1 VACVTNTDLNR
12 LQRIPMRFL
21 HTTAAS
27 DFPVIHVIQSN
38 LTLDSTC
45 RQEAVDLPQSAT

>member
-1 VACVTNTDLNR
+1 VDCVTNTDLNR
-12 LQRIPMRFL
+12 LQRNPMRFF
-21 HTTAAS
+21 AAS